1 MLLTALVGCESR
13 IGTRENWRGPDLWVG
28 ADPLPALPM
37 TLQALR
43 DAAVGRSPDPRGAT
57 AADWLEGARACAA
70 RYRFRHLPRDA
81 VAAAALAWRTLRSGS
96 GADGA
101 TGAAAIALY
110 NEALSGLMEHWPR
123 TDSGDLAGTEVPD
136 RGAGIPIAIDWAHS
150 GFAAGTFEEWTPAA
164 DFDIAG
170 FRHRYVTAGLG
181 ISLVGFRRN
190 LHRTPEEDYEPTP
203 GITRCVTAL
212 LEAEPGGG
220 LRLRLVDP
228 AHLSAIRI
236 GAREWPLAV
245 DRTAPLARLIDKD
258 DIAKM
263 ALRGFTNTANFGRRP
278 GLVLLD
284 AYDPHKLPV
293 VLVHGLRSSPLVWR
307 DLDNQ
312 ILGDPELR
320 DRLQVWVYFYPTG
333 VPALISADGL
343 RTQLRAARAFFSRPG
358 QPPALNDVV
367 LVGHSMGGLVCRP
380 LVTHSGEALWNA
392 AIRDQPRSATAK
404 ATVKGAAAEPLSAHD
419 QALRELLVFEPEPYV
434 RRVIFIATPHR
445 GSGWADNW
453 LGRLVGSRIFIPD
466 DFSEA
471 WKELM
476 ALSPQEM
483 TPFLAASAGGRKL
496 NSVRALSPNNP
507 VLLALARLPV
517 APGIPFHTITGDRG
531 RGDGPAA
538 SDGVVTYA
546 SSHLDGAASEKVV
559 PSGHF
564 MTNDPA
570 CTDEIIRILRLQLAL
585 ESR

>member
-1 MLLTALVGCESR
+1 LALLTALVGCESR
-13 IGTRENWRGPDLWVG
+13 IGTTEAWRGPDIWVG
-28 ADPLPALPM
+28 DHPLPALPV
-37 TLQALR
+37 TLQSMR
-43 DAAVGRSPDPRGAT
+43 DAALGRIPDPRGAT
-57 AADWLEGARACAA
+57 AADWLEGARVYAA
-70 RYRFRHLPRDA
+70 RYRFKHLPADA
-81 VAAAALAWRTLRSGS
+81 VAAAALAWRSLRSDSGGGGS
-96 GADGA
+96 A
-101 TGAAAIALY
+101 GAAAIAIY
-110 NEALSGLMEHWPR
+110 DEAMSGLMEHWPR
-123 TDSGDLAGTEVPD
+123 TGSGDLAGTEVADGGP
-136 RGAGIPIAIDWAHS
+136 GIPIVVDWAHS
-150 GFAAGTFEEWTPAA
+150 DFAAGTFEEWTPAG
-164 DFDIAG
+164 DFNIAG
-170 FRHRYVTAGLG
+170 FRQRYVTPGVGLA
-181 ISLVGFRRN
+181 LVGFRRN
-190 LHRTPEEDYEPTP
+190 LHRAPEEDYEPTP

-220 LRLRLVDP
+220 PRLRLVDP
-228 AHLSAIRI
+228 AHRPAIRI
-236 GAREWPLAV
+236 GGREWPLAA

-258 DIAKM
+258 DVARR
-263 ALRGFTNTANFGRRP
+263 ALRGFTNTANFGRKP

-293 VLVHGLRSSPLVWR
+293 VLVHGLRSSPLIWR

-320 DRLQVWVYFYPTG
+320 DRVQVWVYFYPTG
-333 VPALISADGL
+333 VPALVSAGGL
-343 RTQLRAARAFFSRPG
+343 RAQLRAARSFFSRPG
-358 QPPALNDVV
+358 QPPALNEVV
-367 LVGHSMGGLVCRP
+367 LVGHSMGALVCRP

-392 AIRDQPRSATAK
+392 AIRAQPTSAAATAL
-404 ATVKGAAAEPLSAHD
+404 ASAASAPLSVHD

-434 RRVIFIATPHR
+434 RRVIFIAAPHR
-445 GSGWADNW
+445 GSAWADNW

-476 ALSPQEM
+476 SLTPQEM
-483 TPFLAASAGGRKL
+483 TPFLASVAQGRKL
-496 NSVRALSPNNP
+496 NSVRALSPQNP

-531 RGDGPAA
+531 RGDGAKA

-570 CTDEIIRILRLQLAL
+570 CTNEIIRILRLQLAL
-585 ESR
+585 EPR